1 MRQKI
6 DCFLTCE
13 DTNVINDEINKLR
26 NSRTIQNIYLL
37 MAGDNIN
44 NDNDEAPEGCTIVEV
59 DRPTSSAT
67 IKKIAVL
74 ATAKYSLILTK
85 ATKQHRAFCSR
96 KNAESGK
103 RR

>member
-13 DTNVINDEINKLR
+13 DITVINDEINKLR
-26 NSRTIQNIYLL
+26 DSRTIQNIFLL
-37 MAGDNIN
+37 MAGDNI
-44 NDNDEAPEGCTIVEV
+44 DNDEAPEGCTIVEV

-67 IKKIAVL
+67 IKKIAML

-85 ATKQHRAFCSR
+85 ATKHILSM
-96 KNAESGK
+96 
-103 RR
+103 